1 MEEQEE
7 NRIKEKLNFFYIEK
21 CKVHVSRFD
30 KTFWRGLIVGKKS
43 DDVFIFKNSVV
54 CEDYLRKDDGK
65 DEELERL
72 LLDKG
77 ILKPGE
83 KPLPY
88 AIRADKRKN
97 GEEALTITKMT

>member
-43 DDVFIFKNSVV
+43 DDVFIFD
-54 CEDYLRKDDGK
+54 EDKLG
-65 DEELERL
+65 ECL
-72 LLDKG
+72 LFV
-77 ILKPGE
+77 
-83 KPLPY
+83 
-88 AIRADKRKN
+88 ADIHDVNLFR
-97 GEEALTITKMT
+97 EVRE